1 MNASTLIVRI
11 QSVPEQIL
19 FVGNLSLVKMQVEFV
34 KIRKGK
40 QCFGQFEI
48 SIWGNSGN
56 HLIKYYAPGDYI
68 IIEGILS
75 FKKRKKGSPYQKD
88 TKFAVSNFYPF
99 LLSEEGPE

>member
-11 QSVPEQIL
+11 LSVPEQIF
-19 FVGNLSLVKMQVEFV
+19 FVGNLSLVKMQVQFV

-40 QCFGQFEI
+40 QSLGQFEI
-48 SIWGNSGN
+48 SIWGNLGN

-75 FKKRKKGSPYQKD
+75 FKKRKEGNQYQKD